1 MLFWKILLEEY
12 INNLENMVEKTK
24 AFKHDYK
31 NMLSTMAGFN
41 HENRL
46 EELRAYFNRKIEKP
60 AYDKLDEMQ
69 AWQYLKNI
77 QPMEIKGFLFEK
89 VLSAL
94 GKGIR
99 VQVEISKNVSVE
111 YKGITDLIRI
121 LGIIIDNA
129 IEAAEEKRGGEVCIT
144 VAKIDN
150 RILFQIMND
159 YEKRPELAKIFEKG
173 YSTKGDG
180 RGMGEGWDY
189 M

>member
-129 IEAAEEKRGGEVCIT
+129 IEAAEEKRGGGGLYYCCE
-144 VAKIDN
+144 N
-150 RILFQIMND
+150 R
-159 YEKRPELAKIFEKG
+159 
-173 YSTKGDG
+173 
-180 RGMGEGWDY
+180 
-189 M
+189 